1 MLDLPF
7 RADPTHP
14 DPVYRQLADHLA
26 EWIRAGRLPA
36 GERLPPTRE
45 LAAALGLSRNTVT
58 RAYEWLVEAGFLG
71 AHVGRGTFVQSAP
84 RAKPAAATRSDDP
97 ARAAFAWPAL
107 FATRMR
113 SLRMP
118 RPYRPADPDAVR
130 SDFRPGQVD
139 GAALPI
145 ADLQSAWQRAV
156 GRLRDHAN
164 DFDPLGE
171 VQLRSAIARQLSG
184 RGIARHANEV
194 LVTSGAQQAFDLI
207 ARALLD
213 PGDAVVV
220 EDPGYFLAAMAFR
233 AAGAQVIG
241 VGVDAH
247 GLRVDELARTIR
259 TRRVKLACVTPSVQL
274 PTGVALS
281 PERRA
286 ALLELADRAQMP
298 IVEDDYDCEMR
309 LVPHSALA
317 LKTLDAGERVIYVG
331 TFSKALFPGLRL
343 GYVVGAPALLGALSR
358 VRAAA
363 SQQPSLVDQM
373 AVAELLSSD
382 ALERHVRRVR
392 KRNAERLRATM
403 ESLAAEMPAGT
414 RFREPCG
421 GTSVWVELP
430 GGVDADAL
438 AAAAQ
443 ERGIHYGRG
452 ELFRVDGEGPPALLL
467 SFASLAPDGIRSAI
481 AELAS
486 LVRRQGARP
495 RRNAAHRVAKR
506 GR

>member
-1 MLDLPF
+1 VLDLPF

-36 GERLPPTRE
+36 GERVPPTRE

-58 RAYEWLVEAGFLG
+58 RAYEWLAEAGFLG
-71 AHVGRGTFVQSAP
+71 AHVGRGTFVESAA
-84 RAKPAAATRSDDP
+84 RAKAPVLPTQDAGRPS
-97 ARAAFAWPAL
+97 FAWPAL
-107 FATRMR
+107 FATRMHA
-113 SLRMP
+113 LRAP
-118 RPYRPADPDAVR
+118 RAFRAPDPDAVR
-130 SDFRPGQVD
+130 WNFRPGQVD
-139 GAALPI
+139 AAGLPI
-145 ADLQSAWQRAV
+145 SDLQGAWQRAV

-171 VQLRSAIARQLSG
+171 AKLRAAIARQLSG
-184 RGIARHANEV
+184 RGIARHADEV

-207 ARALLD
+207 ARALVD

-241 VGVDAH
+241 VGVDAE
-247 GLRVDELARTIR
+247 GLRVDEVARTLR

-286 ALLELADRAQMP
+286 ALLDLADRAQMP
-298 IVEDDYDCEMR
+298 VIEDDYDCEMR

-317 LKTLDAGERVIYVG
+317 LKTLDPGERVIYVG

-358 VRAAA
+358 VRATA

-430 GGVDADAL
+430 GGVDCEAL
-438 AAAAQ
+438 AAAAAQ
-443 ERGIHYGRG
+443 RGIVYGRG
-452 ELFRVDGEGPPALLL
+452 EAFRVDGEGPPALLL
-467 SFASLAPDGIRSAI
+467 SFAGIAPDAIRGAVAEI
-481 AELAS
+481 AG

-495 RRNAAHRVAKR
+495 RRNASHRVAR
-506 GR
+506 RNR